1 MSKSTYAIGGCIS
14 VRVRML
20 EGGGVKLCHVGA
32 YVLIE

>member
-20 EGGGVKLCHVGA
+20 ERGGGQTFAMLVPT
-32 YVLIE
+32 Y